1 MKKYM
6 AGMMCAA
13 LVMGLCACGNSSAD
27 SAVGSVS
34 EAPSAAEDT
43 PADDVKAE
51 IEENI
56 LKAVEARDAGNYVE
70 AEQYMQIVSEKSL
83 AAYPAYSEGEDDP
96 LLQWGTIVYSNIY
109 DIYPT
114 ALSNEAV
121 LCSVS
126 VLQNG
131 VKKETCLDENGEQ
144 EPVSVITY
152 YGDGKIK
159 EEEWYDAKEKVL
171 RQKKQYDTAGNLL
184 EQIQYTDDAQP
195 GWHREL
201 IWDENRKLT
210 KEIDYDGTRVTNVY
224 EYVYGENGHV
234 QEEQETNYL
243 SETQTTATRTVW
255 TYDDKDYWQTQIV
268 YDAQGNVWKTYEAQ
282 NTYDAN
288 GRVTDHM
295 EYITDDSHTNSLA
308 YRETTTYDENGNV
321 LSEIKQDL
329 IAAGQFY
336 SRKEYTY
343 DENGNII
350 NELQYD
356 ESGTVIWQAKH
367 EYNNGRKTLI
377 ESKSQSSE
385 DGTQERILYY
395 YAPKEILE
403 KLGML

>member
-1 MKKYM
+1 
-6 AGMMCAA
+6 MMCAA
-13 LVMGLCACGNSSAD
+13 LVMGLCACGNSSAG
-27 SAVGSVS
+27 SAVDSVS
-34 EAPSAAEDT
+34 EAPSAAEDA

-56 LKAVEARDAGNYVE
+56 LKAVEARDAGNYAE

-96 LLQWGTIVYSNIY
+96 LLQWGTIIYSNMY
-109 DIYPT
+109 DMYPI
-114 ALSNEAV
+114 APSDEAV

-144 EPVSVITY
+144 GPVSVITY
-152 YGDGKIK
+152 YGDGTIK
-159 EEEWYDAKEKVL
+159 EVEWYDAKEKVL

-201 IWDENRKLT
+201 IWNEKGKLT
-210 KEIDYDGTRVTNVY
+210 KEITYDGTRVTNVY
-224 EYVYGENGHV
+224 EYVYGENGHL
-234 QEEQETNYL
+234 QEERKTNYL
-243 SETQTTATRTVW
+243 SETWTTATRTVW

-308 YRETTTYDENGNV
+308 YRETTIYDENGNT
-321 LSEIKQDL
+321 LSETKQDL
-329 IAAGQFY
+329 IAAGQIY
-336 SRKEYTY
+336 SRKEYAY
-343 DENGNII
+343 DENENVVS
-350 NELQYD
+350 ELQYN

-367 EYNNGRKTLI
+367 EYINGRKTLI
-377 ESKSQSSE
+377 ESKNQSSE
-385 DGTQERILYY
+385 DDTQERILYY
-395 YAPKEILE
+395 YAPKAILE